1 MLIRRYGTSYQSV
14 ELNFDSR
21 AITEIS
27 FRRDRTWSL
36 PVEDFETQYEKA
48 GEEALVA
55 EADGAVQSESEIAV
69 LSDLEGQVR
78 ALLEAAEDDEILAI
92 ENEQGVDYPKLHD
105 KKQTL
110 VEEGENRLHFFWTVN
125 PPLRIGRYRRR

>member
-1 MLIRRYGTSYQSV
+1 MLIRRYGTSYQSI

-27 FRRDRTWSL
+27 FRRDREWSL
-36 PVEDFETQYEKA
+36 PVEDFEVQFEKT
-48 GEEALVA
+48 GEESLVA
-55 EADGAVQSESEIAV
+55 EADGRVQSESEIEV
-69 LSDLEGQVR
+69 LADLERQVR
-78 ALLEAAEDDEILAI
+78 ALMASAGEDEVLAI

-110 VEEGENRLHFFWTVN
+110 VEEGENRLHFFWTVD